1 MAGLGIRLFTDEMIS
16 PDLAVGLRR
25 QGYDV
30 VSCDESGRS
39 RQRMSDDQ
47 QLLYA
52 SSVGRAVLTFNAR
65 DYVAIDRRWKDEG
78 RHHAG
83 IIVSQQVNDL
93 GELFRR
99 VKWHLDVVK
108 PGVQDD
114 VLLWLRANEVA

>member
-93 GELFRR
+93 GEPFRR